1 MVWWLVGDD
10 GGRGA
15 AHSQTQGG
23 GRGWGAENP
32 KPSTTA
38 RFGAASGH

>member
-15 AHSQTQGG
+15 AHSQTQGR

-32 KPSTTA
+32 KPNMTA
-38 RFGAASGH
+38 RFGAAFGH